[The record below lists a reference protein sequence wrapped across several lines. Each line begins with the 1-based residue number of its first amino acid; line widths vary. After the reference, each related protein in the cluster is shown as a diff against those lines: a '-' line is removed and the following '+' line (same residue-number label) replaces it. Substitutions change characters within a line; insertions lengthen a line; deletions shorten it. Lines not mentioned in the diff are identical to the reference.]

1 MINIINETDINEIL
15 QCGENLPIINQLID
29 GEIWEWSGN
38 YEKYQRIPLDN
49 ILKALDRA
57 INGQEK

>member
-1 MINIINETDINEIL
+1 MKFCSVVKTCLFNE
-15 QCGENLPIINQLID
+15 NQLID

-38 YEKYQRIPLDN
+38 CEKYERIPLDN

-57 INGQEK
+57 INGQEE